1 MQNEQEI
8 KDRVI
13 ALMKLWGL
21 NTENRFSVKLA
32 VSMYESGLLD
42 EKIRKYFEDEIK
54 ELN

>member
-8 KDRVI
+8 KNRVI

-21 NTENRFSVKLA
+21 NTENKFSVKLA

-42 EKIRKYFEDEIK
+42 EKIRNYFENEEK
-54 ELN
+54 K